1 MDAGASVGNTERV
14 KMKSSKEEFFI
25 DFLGNDLGQDSGRSL
40 HLLKKT
46 VRVRTSHFQQSATDP
61 HSRTK
66 SRKNCRKARY
76 RDLAEAIEVLH
87 RIDRY
92 RMYAEE
98 RGQVLTHRLECRAY
112 FCPKCQGAHLTSLSD
127 ESLRGEKHAA

>member
-1 MDAGASVGNTERV
+1 
-14 KMKSSKEEFFI
+14 MKSTKAEFFI
-25 DFLGNDLGQDSGRSL
+25 DFLGSDLGQDSSRSL
-40 HLLKKT
+40 HLLNKT
-46 VRVRTSHFQQSATDP
+46 VRVRTSHFQQLVTNP

-112 FCPKCQGAHLTSLSD
+112 FCPKCQGAHLTSLPV
-127 ESLRGEKHAA
+127 ENLRGEKHAA

>member
-1 MDAGASVGNTERV
+1 
-14 KMKSSKEEFFI
+14 MKSTKDEFLF
-25 DFLGNDLGQDSGRSL
+25 DFLGNDLGQDLNPSIQ
-40 HLLKKT
+40 LLTKT
-46 VRVRTSHFQQSATDP
+46 VRVRTSHFQPTLNAP
-61 HSRTK
+61 HSRSK

-76 RDLAEAIEVLH
+76 RDLTEAIEVLH

-98 RGQVLTHRLECRAY
+98 RGQILTHRLECRAY

-127 ESLRGEKHAA
+127 ESLRGEIHAA